1 VYGLSIAGNG
11 NGSRPAGLTDAALQ
25 AMLSVDPGNVI
36 DNAHTTGTIHWNFD
50 SNPQAFDFLATGETL
65 QLTYTIRATDSDA
78 GHATGDQTV
87 VVNITGTNDAPHI
100 AADTSGTLST
110 NVHDL
115 TESDAALTASG
126 TLAVSDADVSN
137 TVTASVYGLNVGGT
151 GNGSRPAGL
160 TDTALQAMLSV
171 DTGNVTDNAHT
182 TGAIHWN
189 FDSNPQ
195 AFDFLADGETL
206 QLTYTIRATD
216 SDFSHATGDQTVVIN
231 IAGTN
236 DAPAINAIAQQDLT
250 EQTDT
255 NPLTSVTPVTF
266 ADADRSDAGHTAQI
280 IHASAS
286 GATAGLL
293 LDDAA
298 LMTLMTPQFLVEPT
312 GSSPGS
318 LSLHFAADSTAFDYL
333 VDTEVVTLAYTL
345 EIDDHHGGVTT
356 QTSLVAIT
364 GVSDFH
370 LI

>member
-1 VYGLSIAGNG
+1 
-11 NGSRPAGLTDAALQ
+11 
-25 AMLSVDPGNVI
+25 
-36 DNAHTTGTIHWNFD
+36 
-50 SNPQAFDFLATGETL
+50 
-65 QLTYTIRATDSDA
+65 
-78 GHATGDQTV
+78 
-87 VVNITGTNDAPHI
+87 
-100 AADTSGTLST
+100 
-110 NVHDL
+110 
-115 TESDAALTASG
+115 
-126 TLAVSDADVSN
+126 
-137 TVTASVYGLNVGGT
+137 
-151 GNGSRPAGL
+151 
-160 TDTALQAMLSV
+160 MLSV
-171 DTGNVTDNAHT
+171 DTGYVIDNAHT

-195 AFDFLADGETL
+195 VFDFLADGETL

-216 SDFSHATGDQTVVIN
+216 SDLSHATGEQTVIIN

-236 DAPAINAIAQQDLT
+236 DAPAINAITQQDLA

-286 GATAGLL
+286 GAMAGLL
-293 LDDAA
+293 LNEAA
-298 LMTLMTPQFLVEPT
+298 LMTLMVEPT

-333 VDTEVVTLAYTL
+333 NDTEVVTLAYTL
-345 EIDDHHGGVTT
+345 EINDHHGGVTT

>member
-1 VYGLSIAGNG
+1 M
-11 NGSRPAGLTDAALQ
+11 GLTDAALQ

-87 VVNITGTNDAPHI
+87 VVNITGTNDAP
-100 AADTSGTLST
+100 
-110 NVHDL
+110 
-115 TESDAALTASG
+115 
-126 TLAVSDADVSN
+126 
-137 TVTASVYGLNVGGT
+137 
-151 GNGSRPAGL
+151 
-160 TDTALQAMLSV
+160 
-171 DTGNVTDNAHT
+171 
-182 TGAIHWN
+182 
-189 FDSNPQ
+189 
-195 AFDFLADGETL
+195 
-206 QLTYTIRATD
+206 
-216 SDFSHATGDQTVVIN
+216 
-231 IAGTN
+231 
-236 DAPAINAIAQQDLT
+236 AINAITQQDLA

-286 GATAGLL
+286 GATVGLL
-293 LDDAA
+293 LDEAA

-333 VDTEVVTLAYTL
+333 NDTEVVTLAYTL
-345 EIDDHHGGVTT
+345 EINDHHGGVTT